1 MNSIL
6 RAWEHAEDGP
16 SGRAHRLV
24 YHSRPQDLVFDAGDM
39 GQEDAQE
46 WIRHLL
52 EAGLGEEVEDVRVR
66 RSLGTWQGRVAC
78 TRYIRDLEADDLL
91 DITGILTPQ
100 KQAAS
105 ASQPASTPPPAIT
118 SQPASPP
125 PPSPTV
131 VPPPATS
138 TPLLSPLAPPLPS
151 RLPSPMALPPQ
162 AHFLQATPY
171 SAPWTPLADQAT
183 PQPHTEGGPARAT
196 IFAGWGEGGVELTRE
211 ITVPAPQAIRPTP
224 RRPLDA
230 LWTSSTLLPRVK
242 DLEHD
247 EKRGVEEQER
257 AEVCSA
263 AQSED
268 VSEEVGA
275 MGGERI
281 GLLGR
286 ARATLGWVASGIHR
300 TLRNPFSLLRP
311 DLCGGHDPP
320 D

>member
-1 MNSIL
+1 M
-6 RAWEHAEDGP
+6 
-16 SGRAHRLV
+16 
-24 YHSRPQDLVFDAGDM
+24 
-39 GQEDAQE
+39 
-46 WIRHLL
+46 
-52 EAGLGEEVEDVRVR
+52 
-66 RSLGTWQGRVAC
+66 
-78 TRYIRDLEADDLL
+78 
-91 DITGILTPQ
+91 
-100 KQAAS
+100 
-105 ASQPASTPPPAIT
+105 
-118 SQPASPP
+118 
-125 PPSPTV
+125 
-131 VPPPATS
+131 
-138 TPLLSPLAPPLPS
+138 
-151 RLPSPMALPPQ
+151 
-162 AHFLQATPY
+162 
-171 SAPWTPLADQAT
+171 
-183 PQPHTEGGPARAT
+183 
-196 IFAGWGEGGVELTRE
+196 ELTRE

-263 AQSED
+263 AQSEG

-300 TLRNPFSLLRP
+300 TLRNPFSLFRP

>member
-6 RAWEHAEDGP
+6 RAWERTEGGP

-46 WIRHLL
+46 WILHLL

-91 DITGILTPQ
+91 DITGMLTPQ
-100 KQAAS
+100 EQTAHAS
-105 ASQPASTPPPAIT
+105 H
-118 SQPASPP
+118 PASPP
-125 PPSPTV
+125 PHSPTA
-131 VPPPATS
+131 VPLSATN

-151 RLPSPMALPPQ
+151 RLPSPMPLPPQ
-162 AHFLQATPY
+162 AHPLQVPPY
-171 SAPWTPLADQAT
+171 NAPWTPLADQAI

-196 IFAGWGEGGVELTRE
+196 IFAGWGQGGVELTRE
-211 ITVPAPQAIRPTP
+211 ITVPAPQARRPTP

-230 LWTSSTLLPRVK
+230 LPTSSTCPLRATGSECNEERGTK
-242 DLEHD
+242 
-247 EKRGVEEQER
+247 EK

-263 AQSED
+263 AQSEG
-268 VSEEVGA
+268 VSEGVGT
-275 MGGERI
+275 MGGERL

-286 ARATLGWVASGIHR
+286 ARAALGRLASAIPR

>member
-6 RAWEHAEDGP
+6 RAWEHAEDGH

-46 WIRHLL
+46 WILHLL

-100 KQAAS
+100 EQAAS
-105 ASQPASTPPPAIT
+105 ASQPAS
-118 SQPASPP
+118 
-125 PPSPTV
+125 PPSLPPTV

-138 TPLLSPLAPPLPS
+138 TPLLSPLAPPILS

-162 AHFLQATPY
+162 VHSLQDTPY
-171 SAPWTPLADQAT
+171 SAPWTPLADQAI

-196 IFAGWGEGGVELTRE
+196 IFAGWGEGGAELTRE

-224 RRPLDA
+224 RRPFDA
-230 LWTSSTLLPRVK
+230 LRTSSMCPPQVA
-242 DLEHD
+242 DSEHD
-247 EKRGVEEQER
+247 EKRGTEEK